1 MKPNLEAGINSVKD
15 AASVANE
22 KIGAMWGWS
31 GVNEFSEGFAKGW
44 NGELISY

>member
-1 MKPNLEAGINSVKD
+1 MKPNLEAGINNVKD

-22 KIGAMWGWS
+22 KIGTVWGWS
-31 GVNEFSEGFAKGW
+31 DVNEFREGFAKGW